1 VTERLDA
8 DDLRTQK
15 KYFKGYYSRQAQAI
29 YTLQMR
35 EAIMRRTQEGYTDE
49 QIAQELGQTEAT
61 IRRYRKAAMAH
72 PRALPPPDE
81 PGTSDEPR
89 RKIPPKGPGP
99 GPHRPGS
106 RKSPMEILPP
116 ADVDKY
122 RAVCLAMRKQAIP
135 FDEMARTLGITEKE
149 ARRYTA
155 DALRGLSDSET
166 THAELERRLMVEQI
180 DAMIRSA
187 YVMATRTEDLP
198 PNLDAQDRIIKL
210 LDRKAKLLGLDQVPA
225 QDIRVKLQ
233 QLSQE
238 GNYDLEEL
246 EDIARVVL
254 ARHRFQ
260 IVSPTDETSPG
271 SEVS

>member
-1 VTERLDA
+1 
-8 DDLRTQK
+8 
-15 KYFKGYYSRQAQAI
+15 
-29 YTLQMR
+29 
-35 EAIMRRTQEGYTDE
+35 
-49 QIAQELGQTEAT
+49 
-61 IRRYRKAAMAH
+61 
-72 PRALPPPDE
+72 
-81 PGTSDEPR
+81 
-89 RKIPPKGPGP
+89 
-99 GPHRPGS
+99 
-106 RKSPMEILPP
+106 
-116 ADVDKY
+116 
-122 RAVCLAMRKQAIP
+122 
-135 FDEMARTLGITEKE
+135 
-149 ARRYTA
+149 
-155 DALRGLSDSET
+155 
-166 THAELERRLMVEQI
+166 MVEQI

-271 SEVS
+271 SESSRPPRPPPERSRPGFKKTTGIARSRAPSGHSMPGAGPRMT